1 MFLLSILIYAVN
13 VMNKSIKFLHLFKF
27 FLFNLGYS
35 FKYLE
40 SGASFSVSLS
50 NSRVVWFLNSEP
62 QKGGSCSQ
70 GLRNVRRG
78 FFIW

>member
-40 SGASFSVSLS
+40 SGAALTKFQCLA
-50 NSRVVWFLNSEP
+50 L
-62 QKGGSCSQ
+62 
-70 GLRNVRRG
+70 
-78 FFIW
+78 